1 MTTTLP
7 RDPARPLS
15 TGTVAREELIHRAR
29 ALVPRLRE
37 RAVEAERLRRLPEST
52 ARELLDAGLYRI
64 YLPRRYGGYELDFQL
79 QVDIAAELGRGCGST
94 AWVWSILASHHWVQ
108 GMMDP
113 RAQDE
118 VWEADPDALIASAF
132 PGPGATVTPVDG
144 GLLLDGRWS
153 FASGIDCCDWVHL
166 NLMVPATEGQPAHH
180 RFGLVPRTDCELVD
194 DWFTT
199 GLRGTGSRSL
209 DLHGV
214 FVPGYRT
221 LSTQD
226 CIGGP
231 TPGSQANPNPLYRM
245 PLFSLFAH
253 AIAAPAVGIALGALE
268 AMVDKVRRGSARSGA
283 LLHEQPTVQLR
294 LAEASAETD
303 AALALLRTASEE
315 GTAAAAGGVMPPLAD
330 RVRWRRNG
338 AYAATLCLRAVERL
352 HPLAGASSLHEHHPY
367 QRAVRDV
374 HAVSAHIALTWDVQ
388 GANYG
393 GVLLGHPSTD
403 PKL

>member
-1 MTTTLP
+1 MTT
-7 RDPARPLS
+7 S
-15 TGTVAREELIHRAR
+15 TIDVARDELIHRAR
-29 ALVPRLRE
+29 ALVPQLRD
-37 RAVEAERLRRLPEST
+37 RAVEAEQLRRLPEAT
-52 ARELLDAGLYRI
+52 VQELLDAGIYRI

-94 AWVWSILASHHWVQ
+94 AWVWSIVASHHWVQ

-113 RAQDE
+113 RAQDD
-118 VWEADPDALIASAF
+118 VWYEDPDALIASAF
-132 PGPGATVTPVDG
+132 PGPGATVTPVEEG
-144 GLLLDGRWS
+144 YLLDGRWS
-153 FASGIDCCDWVHL
+153 FASGIDSCDWVHL
-166 NLMVPATEGQPAHH
+166 NLMVPASDGQPTHH
-180 RFGLVPRTDCELVD
+180 RFGLAPKRDGEVVD

-199 GLRGTGSRSL
+199 GMRGTGSKSL
-209 DLHGV
+209 DLHQV
-214 FVPGYRT
+214 FVPRYRT

-226 CIGGP
+226 CVGGA
-231 TPGSQANPNPLYRM
+231 TPGGQANPNPLYRM

-268 AMVDKVRRGSARSGA
+268 AMADKVRRGGARSGA
-283 LLHEQPTVQLR
+283 VLREQPTVQLR
-294 LAEASAETD
+294 LAEASAEID
-303 AALALLRTASEE
+303 AARALLRTASEE
-315 GTAAAAGGVMPPLAD
+315 GTAAATAGLVPPLTD

-338 AYAATLCLRAVERL
+338 AYAAALCLRAVERL
-352 HPLAGASSLHEHHPY
+352 HPLAGANSLHEHHPY

-374 HAVSAHIALTWDVQ
+374 HAVCAHIALTWDVQ